1 MTRSVTRF
9 LRIPAILF
17 AAVLVLAG
25 CGIGGDLYNAPLPG
39 GADTGSDPISISAEF
54 DDVLDLV
61 PQSDVKVD
69 NVAVGR
75 ITSVE
80 LSHGGHSAHVEMLV
94 RRDVKL
100 PAGTTA
106 RLKQTSLL
114 GEKYVALERPETP
127 QDGPPVSDGSELGI
141 AETSEAAQVE
151 QVLGSLSLVLNGGDI
166 GQFQE
171 ISRELQ
177 DISGDDP
184 EKVKGFL
191 NQMKT
196 FVSGLDDRKEVITEA
211 LDNLAELS
219 RTLDAD
225 KDKIADALDG
235 LSPGMRVLAD
245 QREQLVSMLSALD
258 KLSDVTVDTLNKA
271 QEDIVADLKA
281 LQPILDQLAKAGKNL
296 PKSLEIL
303 LTYPFPDS
311 VLDAIKG
318 DYFNVFIETNFRT
331 PADCDEK
338 GCEWP
343 QPDNSPDYSTSG
355 EASGGG
361 SKMQK
366 QDQPR
371 TLLPPT
377 DSAIPGGPQ
386 TVPSEAPDKDSQQPP
401 SKVPGSEPGG
411 ESDASPSPSN
421 NGSED

>member
-1 MTRSVTRF
+1 
-9 LRIPAILF
+9 
-17 AAVLVLAG
+17 
-25 CGIGGDLYNAPLPG
+25 
-39 GADTGSDPISISAEF
+39 
-54 DDVLDLV
+54 DVLDLV

-69 NVAVGR
+69 NVAIGR
-75 ITSVE
+75 ITSIS
-80 LSHGGHSAHVEMLV
+80 LNHGGHSAHVKMEV
-94 RRDVKL
+94 RGDVKL

-127 QDGPPVSDGSELGI
+127 QDGAPVSDGTELGI

-184 EKVKGFL
+184 EKIKGFL

-225 KDKIADALDG
+225 KDKIATALDG

-245 QREQLVSMLSALD
+245 QREPLVSMLSALD
-258 KLSDVTVDTLNKA
+258 KLSDVTVDTLNNA
-271 QEDIVADLKA
+271 QDDIVADLKA

-343 QPDNSPDYSTSG
+343 QPDNSPDYQTFSG
-355 EASGGG
+355 DSGG
-361 SKMQK
+361 
-366 QDQPR
+366 DR
-371 TLLPPT
+371 
-377 DSAIPGGPQ
+377 
-386 TVPSEAPDKDSQQPP
+386 PD
-401 SKVPGSEPGG
+401 
-411 ESDASPSPSN
+411 N
-421 NGSED
+421 NEKRS